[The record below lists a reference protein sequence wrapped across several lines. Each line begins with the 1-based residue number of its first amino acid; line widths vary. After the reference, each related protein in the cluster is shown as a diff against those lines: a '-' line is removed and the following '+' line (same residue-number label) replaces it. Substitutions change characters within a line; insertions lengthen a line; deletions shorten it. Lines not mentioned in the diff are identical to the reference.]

1 VLLII
6 LMHTSSAPR
15 PQSFVF
21 IAVIFVAILIDAV
34 LLAQVR
40 VNFLRDHGYDVSPR
54 YPAIPRP
61 APP

>member
-1 VLLII
+1 MI
-6 LMHTSSAPR
+6 LMHTSNAPR

-21 IAVIFVAILIDAV
+21 IAVIFVAILIDAI

-40 VNFLRDHGYDVSPR
+40 VNFLHDHGYDVSPR
-54 YPAIPRP
+54 YPAITRP